1 MPHRIIWSWYTGRWR
16 VGCYIWY
23 SEEGFDWAG
32 PQLFQAHP
40 QWKTYARNL
49 YALHRIVSSTVTEW
63 PVYNLDFKVMI
74 LFNVKGPTKIVQDNS
89 YVGWTKLN
97 RASAVSFLE
106 RILIIFGRRNNSSF
120 THFKGP
126 FIATQLNWTQLNWPS
141 WTAYS
146 QSARSKSV
154 AFCLWRHKR
163 AVEFSWVKLSCV
175 AINTP

>member
-1 MPHRIIWSWYTGRWR
+1 MKLVYWPLKGGLLYLVQRGGVRLSGAAALPGPSSMEDVCAKLVCAPSNSVI
-16 VGCYIWY
+16 Y
-23 SEEGFDWAG
+23 SDF
-32 PQLFQAHP
+32 
-40 QWKTYARNL
+40 
-49 YALHRIVSSTVTEW
+49 EW

-154 AFCLWRHKR
+154 VFCLWRHKR